1 MSGQHEEAI
10 HQIGGQEVVEV
21 EEKKKESMPEEPHW
35 SILSEFEKRAYAYAS
50 SIAALASPVSSTIY
64 YPAMNILAADLNTSL
79 TNINLTITTYMVLF
93 LRLVLNNILTFIL
106 RSFKL

>member
-1 MSGQHEEAI
+1 MSGQDEEAI
-10 HQIGGQEVVEV
+10 HQIGGQEVGKI
-21 EEKKKESMPEEPHW
+21 EKKDKEAMPEEPHW

-79 TNINLTITTYMVLF
+79 TNINLTITTYMVIF
-93 LRLVLNNILTFIL
+93 LSLGL
-106 RSFKL
+106 K